1 MTPEEKIIREVD
13 SILNDM
19 KQHNDKLSSTYKP
32 GDLRLACI
40 GLPSNILDTFRLYM
54 ATTIS
59 TLCKQDWWK
68 SAFGK
73 TELTDNDHRSLRQ
86 LEVFSKHAFLLFFLS
101 RLEWNLRVLA
111 SFLYPKKKFKT
122 APFKNLYDYL
132 LEDLGLEHHK
142 ILLDICRFIRNSIHS
157 NGYHIDREESDHA
170 YELNGEVFEFNHMQP
185 INNLSKENFLMLLRE
200 LWEFIKELLETTKVS
215 KPSFISDKMPL

>member
-1 MTPEEKIIREVD
+1 MA
-13 SILNDM
+13 N
-19 KQHNDKLSSTYKP
+19 TYQN
-32 GDLRLACI
+32 GDLRLAFI
-40 GLPSNILDTFRLYM
+40 GLPGNILHSFILHVRSTVD
-54 ATTIS
+54 
-59 TLCKQDWWK
+59 TLCRQDWWK

-73 TELTDNDHRSLRQ
+73 TKLTDNDHRSLRQ

-101 RLEWNLRVLA
+101 RLEWDLRVLA
-111 SFLYPKKKFKT
+111 SYLYPKKKFKT

-157 NGYHIDREESDHA
+157 NGIHIDREESDHA

-185 INNLSKENFLMLLRE
+185 LNNLSKENFLMLLRE
-200 LWEFIKELLETTKVS
+200 LWEFIKEVLETTKVS